1 MLQLEGRYVAV
12 KIQFFDKIFKLQ
24 LFLHLLLKLLQLW
37 RTGKGLR
44 NIFSSH
50 ATKCTYQI
58 GHISQRQ
65 DLMVQQ

>member
-1 MLQLEGRYVAV
+1 MKDFVIVEEEEEER
-12 KIQFFDKIFKLQ
+12 I
-24 LFLHLLLKLLQLW
+24 
-37 RTGKGLR
+37 R
-44 NIFSSH
+44 NIFSSN